1 MGRDDILRVQRTD
14 ATRLRHVVPV
24 DALPPT
30 QRWILQEGLSAGGV
44 TRCRGTTASLRNIAT
59 TRRDLDTVPVALHD
73 RSAGESGTGAPP
85 ADAEWREWLGAWK
98 DRLRK
103 TAGTLAASAL
113 NAESGRHD
121 GVDRL
126 CADVDAFVA
135 ALDDGHAALV
145 RELGRSRRLEAD
157 VTETRAALATAL
169 VDLAGT
175 RAGERHA
182 RHLALHD
189 GLTALPN
196 RRYFREKLAEV
207 LAQRRQEKPPIAVLY
222 LDLDGFKPIN
232 DAHGHDIGDK
242 LLQIVAARLSRTV
255 RAGDMV
261 SRIGGDE
268 FACLIEG
275 TLDRHRLAQLADKLY
290 EAVSAPLRIG
300 RLELV
305 VRPSIGIA
313 VCPADGDT
321 AERLIESAD
330 AAMYRAKRTGAGH
343 AFVHGDASHQGA
355 PP

>member
-1 MGRDDILRVQRTD
+1 MGRDDILREPPAD
-14 ATRLRHVVPV
+14 ATRLRRVVPV
-24 DALPPT
+24 DALPPAS
-30 QRWILQEGLSAGGV
+30 RWIPQEGLSASGV
-44 TRCRGTTASLRNIAT
+44 TRARGATAAVRSIVT
-59 TRRDLDTVPVALHD
+59 TRRRLDKVPVALRD
-73 RSAGESGTGAPP
+73 QSAGPPGTGTPP
-85 ADAEWREWLGAWK
+85 ADADWGEWLGVWK
-98 DRLRK
+98 ARLIQ
-103 TAGTLAASAL
+103 TAGNVTASAAST
-113 NAESGRHD
+113 ESGRHE
-121 GVDRL
+121 GVERL
-126 CADVDAFVA
+126 CAAVQAFVA
-135 ALDDGHAALV
+135 ALDGGHAVLI
-145 RELGRSRRLEAD
+145 RELSQSGRLEAD
-157 VTETRAALATAL
+157 VVEARAALAVAL

-189 GLTALPN
+189 ALTALPN
-196 RRYFREKLAEV
+196 RRYFREKLTAA
-207 LAQRRQEKPPIAVLY
+207 LAQRPHDQPPVAVLY

-232 DAHGHDIGDK
+232 DAHGHDVGDK

-268 FACLIEG
+268 FACLIAG
-275 TLDRHRLAQLADKLY
+275 TLDRHRLTQLADKLY

-313 VCPADGDT
+313 VCPSDGDT

-343 AFVHGDASHQGA
+343 AFMQGDVSH
-355 PP
+355 